1 MKKSLLNAAILV
13 VGMTCAFSCKAQQE
27 EINEP
32 QRIELRSEQDQF
44 LLNFV
49 EATPEGLS
57 LSISREDALYAGA
70 TSDGYADLEQ
80 QVAQINADYDKVDYD
95 YWQQSA
101 QQQQSLTKANAV
113 YNGTYDK
120 YNVLE
125 RDKFLENFVYAE
137 NGEVVLKIS
146 EEKAVLCG
154 ATAEG
159 YRSVRNDVAEL
170 NRMVQSGEAAFDD
183 VRACFDA
190 KREFILEHGS
200 LVVESKVQAQNPPA
214 TYLIL
219 AMNGPMRQASGT
231 CYADPEVFG
240 VLSCNYFLGQVVLR
254 ETSTGQQLT
263 HWWGYTTK
271 DTFKA
276 GLIYPQGAYYSFI
289 ANKGTDSYDATARIV
304 QCH

>member
-13 VGMTCAFSCKAQQE
+13 AGVVCASSCQTQSGNV
-27 EINEP
+27 NEP
-32 QRIELRSEQDQF
+32 QTIELSSEQDQF
-44 LLNFV
+44 LLNFI
-49 EATPEGLS
+49 EATPDGLS
-57 LSISREDALYAGA
+57 LSISREDAMYAWA
-70 TSDGYADLEQ
+70 TPEGYADLEQ
-80 QVAQINADYDKVDYD
+80 QVAQINAEYDKVDYD

-154 ATAEG
+154 ATVEG
-159 YRSVRNDVAEL
+159 YRSVRDDVAEL

-190 KREFILEHGS
+190 KREFILQHGS
-200 LVVESKVQAQNPPA
+200 LVVES
-214 TYLIL
+214 
-219 AMNGPMRQASGT
+219 
-231 CYADPEVFG
+231 
-240 VLSCNYFLGQVVLR
+240 
-254 ETSTGQQLT
+254 
-263 HWWGYTTK
+263 
-271 DTFKA
+271 
-276 GLIYPQGAYYSFI
+276 
-289 ANKGTDSYDATARIV
+289 
-304 QCH
+304 